1 MPDLYE
7 LVLLEVVCIYII
19 TKVYYE
25 LVEYTYTFVHELV
38 LASMH
43 ARQSAT

>member
-1 MPDLYE
+1 MHTYYYE
-7 LVLLEVVCIYII
+7 SILRARRV
-19 TKVYYE
+19 VYYE

-43 ARQSAT
+43 TRQSAT